1 MARWAALGSVLLIV
15 VIGWAAY
22 INSFQVPFV
31 YDDLGNIVTNRDLQA
46 FKFSEVSSYM
56 GTRSLPQAI
65 LALNYRVGQLN
76 VFGYHLVNW
85 LIHVLSALVLFW
97 LSLAIARICY
107 KHVRTYR
114 LAGLTWDTHIVF
126 ALFVSLVFVSHPLTT
141 EAVTYVVQ
149 RIVSLTVLL
158 YLLAIATYAQWRQS
172 DKSWRWLW
180 AVLSL
185 ATTLLAMHSK
195 EIAFTIPLAIIW
207 LELCF
212 FLPQE
217 TTVAEGGHRKR
228 RVLARLLFLLPWLV
242 FLLYLPW
249 RIYGYLIIS
258 SVGSAMPADVTGS
271 VDAAA
276 AVSSGLTPLSRAVYL
291 MTQFGVL
298 LTYLRLLIF
307 PVGQSIDH
315 DYVIHY
321 SLFDVPSLAGLL
333 VVAGLLALT
342 LWLWPRRRVMSFGI
356 GFFLLN
362 MVMESSILPLLEVV
376 AEYRLYLPLVGFALV
391 AADMLIF
398 LHTKI
403 IRLKILQAAEVVII
417 LLLAVLTFQRNNIW
431 RDPISLW
438 QDAIAKA
445 PEKARPHNNLG
456 TLLLEQGRYMEAAS
470 HFQQAVEID
479 PAYAHAHNNLG
490 TAFGMMGRLEEAAT
504 EYQRVLELN
513 PNIMTASIN
522 LGIVY
527 LKQEQLDKAEGQ
539 LEKAASQL
547 ESVVQRDPRSARA
560 RAILGTV
567 YAQQGKLE
575 AAREQFEKV
584 LEIDSN
590 DSGARNNL
598 DLVRAMLSR

>member
-1 MARWAALGSVLLIV
+1 MLIV

-22 INSFQVPFV
+22 INSFQAPFV

-46 FKFSEVSSYM
+46 FKFGEVSSYM
-56 GTRSLPQAI
+56 GTRSLPHAS

-85 LIHVLSALVLFW
+85 LIHVLAALVLFW
-97 LSLAIARICY
+97 LSLALARICY
-107 KHVRTYR
+107 QQVRTYR
-114 LAGLTWDTHIVF
+114 LAGLVWDTRIVF
-126 ALFVSLVFVSHPLTT
+126 ALFVSLVFVSHPLAT

-149 RIVSLTVLL
+149 RIVSLTALL
-158 YLLAIATYAQWRQS
+158 YLLAIATYVQWRLS
-172 DKSWRWLW
+172 GSKSRRWLW

-195 EIAFTIPLAIIW
+195 EIAFTIPLAIAW

-217 TTVAEGGHRKR
+217 AATAGYRKR
-228 RVLARLLFLLPWLV
+228 RVLTRLLFWLALLT
-242 FLLYLPW
+242 YLPW
-249 RIYGYLIIS
+249 RLWGYLILPS
-258 SVGSAMPADVTGS
+258 GGSAMPADVTGS

-276 AVSSGLTPLSRAVYL
+276 AVSSGLTPLSRVVYL
-291 MTQFGVL
+291 MTQFSVL

-315 DYVIHY
+315 NYVIHY
-321 SLFDVPSLAGLL
+321 SLFDVPVLAGLL
-333 VVAGLLALT
+333 AVMGLLALT
-342 LWLWPRRRVMSFGI
+342 LWLWPRRRIMSFGI
-356 GFFLLN
+356 GFFFLN
-362 MVMESSILPLLEVV
+362 MVMESSILPLLEIV

-391 AADMLIF
+391 AGDMLVL

-403 IRLKILQAAEVVII
+403 TQWKKLQAIAVVII
-417 LLLAVLTFQRNNIW
+417 LLLAVVTFQRNNIW
-431 RDPISLW
+431 RDPILLW

-445 PEKARPHNNLG
+445 PDKARPHNNLG
-456 TLLLEQGRYMEAAS
+456 TLLLEQGKYMDAAS
-470 HFQQAVEID
+470 HFQRAVEID
-479 PAYAHAHNNLG
+479 PRYAHAHNNLG
-490 TAFGMMGRLEEAAT
+490 TAFGMMGRLEEAAA

-522 LGIVY
+522 LGIIY
-527 LKQEQLDKAEGQ
+527 LKQEQLGKAEGQ
-539 LEKAASQL
+539 LTKAVAQL

>member
-1 MARWAALGSVLLIV
+1 MSVTV

-22 INSFQVPFV
+22 VNSFQAPFV

-46 FKFSEVSSYM
+46 FKFGEVSSYM
-56 GTRSLPQAI
+56 GTRSLPHAS

-85 LIHVLSALVLFW
+85 LIHVLVALVLFW
-97 LSLAIARICY
+97 LSLALARICY
-107 KHVRTYR
+107 HQVSTYR

-126 ALFVSLVFVSHPLTT
+126 ALFVSLVFVSHPLAT
-141 EAVTYVVQ
+141 EAVTYTIQ

-158 YLLAIATYAQWRQS
+158 YLLAIATYVQWRLS

-180 AVLSL
+180 AVASL

-195 EIAFTIPLAIIW
+195 EIAFTIPLAIVW

-212 FLPQE
+212 FLFRKAA
-217 TTVAEGGHRKR
+217 TTGRLRQR
-228 RVLARLLFLLPWLV
+228 RVWTRLLFLLPWLSL
-242 FLLYLPW
+242 LLYLPW
-249 RIYGYLIIS
+249 RLYGYLILS
-258 SVGSAMPADVTGS
+258 SGGSAMPADVTGS

-321 SLFDVPSLAGLL
+321 SLFDVPALAGLL
-333 VVAGLLALT
+333 VVVGLLVLT
-342 LWLWPRRRVMSFGI
+342 LWLWPRRRIMSFGI
-356 GFFLLN
+356 GFFFLN

-391 AADMLIF
+391 AGDMLVL

-403 IRLKILQAAEVVII
+403 IRWKILQAAVVVII

-431 RDPISLW
+431 RGPILLW

-445 PEKARPHNNLG
+445 PDKARPHNNLG
-456 TLLLEQGRYMEAAS
+456 TLLLEQGKYTEAAS

-479 PAYAHAHNNLG
+479 PMYAHAHNNLG
-490 TAFGMMGRLEEAAT
+490 TAFGMMGRLEEAAA

-522 LGIVY
+522 LGIIY
-527 LKQEQLDKAEGQ
+527 LKQEQLGKAEGQ
-539 LEKAASQL
+539 LTKAAAQL
-547 ESVVQRDPRSARA
+547 EGAVQRDPRSARA

-584 LEIDSN
+584 LEIDPN
-590 DSGARNNL
+590 DNGTRKNL
-598 DLVRAMLSR
+598 ELVRAMLSR